1 MIIFLAKSSTMIEKN
16 FEFRGSEI
24 SQNEGNLK
32 ENISTTIEVL
42 ELEFRISV
50 NSNRNQIFTDGQT
63 RPSLF
68 PPFHE
73 NYPTYRKKK
82 FWKKFWIIYREEN
95 MNERF

>member
-1 MIIFLAKSSTMIEKN
+1 MIEED

-50 NSNRNQIFTDGQT
+50 NSNRNQIFTDG
-63 RPSLF
+63 
-68 PPFHE
+68 
-73 NYPTYRKKK
+73 
-82 FWKKFWIIYREEN
+82 
-95 MNERF
+95 